1 MKEIPDGESVSAQSD
16 LAPHLSSRR
25 EIYVFPVIENAK
37 YVLLDLEGETFP
49 AQLLGV
55 PYLDQVRRL
64 RADLR
69 YELILEES
77 GFLLFRRR
85 TNP

>member
-1 MKEIPDGESVSAQSD
+1 
-16 LAPHLSSRR
+16 LSSRL

-37 YVLLDLEGETFP
+37 YVLLDLQGETFP

-55 PYLDQVRRL
+55 PYPEQVRRL

-77 GFLLFRRR
+77 GYLLFRRR
-85 TNP
+85 TNAQPTGYSK